1 MEISATEKDGITI
14 AVLDGKLD
22 TASAAG
28 AEERLMDLL
37 GAGANRL
44 VLDFGQVDY
53 IASSGLRSLLKLAQR
68 MKQEE
73 GLLHLCSLNDMVS
86 EVFQISGFDRILT
99 VYDTEEQAVAALQ
112 SAASDTRIR
121 EPEPKLAT

>member
-1 MEISATEKDGITI
+1 MEISATEKDGIWI
-14 AVLDGKLD
+14 AVMDGKLD
-22 TASAAG
+22 TANSAG

-37 GAGANRL
+37 GAGASRL
-44 VLDFGQVDY
+44 VLDLGQVDY